1 MPHTGD
7 PHRHAVKFYEND
19 ASLFRTVGEYLS
31 QALVDGHPCLV
42 VATDAHAIGILD
54 ELSNRM
60 IDVARASGRGQL
72 LVLSADQTL
81 ATFMRDGR
89 PDAELFHRH
98 VGETVAD
105 IVRAH
110 EGRAVVRAFGEMVD
124 VLWKQGSHDAA
135 IRLEI
140 LWNELSARLGFEL
153 LCAYSMRSFYE
164 HAELVERICEQHTHV
179 MPPFDVPDGARRH

>member
-1 MPHTGD
+1 MAKMSD
-7 PHRHAVKFYEND
+7 PHRHAVKFYESE
-19 ASLFRTVGEYLS
+19 ASLFRTVGEFLS

-42 VATDAHAIGILD
+42 IATDAHAVGVLD
-54 ELSNRM
+54 DLSNRV

-72 LVLSADQTL
+72 LVLSADETL

-89 PDAELFHRH
+89 PDEELFRRS
-98 VGETVAD
+98 VGETVAAM
-105 IVRAH
+105 VRAH
-110 EGRAVVRAFGEMVD
+110 EGRATVCAFGEMVD

-135 IRLEI
+135 VRLEI
-140 LWNELSARLGFEL
+140 LWNDLAARLGFSL

-164 HAELVERICEQHTHV
+164 RDELVERVCEQHTHV